1 MFVTPEDA
9 LNKLCGEET
18 EMNQDT
24 FDVNALVGGNL
35 ANLAMKI
42 IAALLILI
50 VGLWL
55 VKLLVK
61 LVKKGKKFR
70 KQAPEVQ
77 TFLSSALKVLGYVL
91 VIMMAVTTVGVP
103 TASILAVLGSCGLA
117 VGLAMQ
123 GSLSNLAGGV
133 MLMIFRPF
141 HVGDYISDGAHE
153 GTVKDITLFY
163 TTIATADN
171 LQVTLPNGAL
181 ANAAIKN
188 LNANDTRRLDIDL
201 TLSPAADKEKVCELL
216 LDCAKKN
223 ELVLADPAPEALIS
237 VTDGGLPVFK
247 LRTWFKSGDY
257 WTVYFGLNEAVQKVL
272 TENSLPLAHQQ
283 VDVHTD

>member
-1 MFVTPEDA
+1 MKLGNADIGA
-9 LNKLCGEET
+9 LLGTNI
-18 EMNQDT
+18 
-24 FDVNALVGGNL
+24 

-42 IAALLILI
+42 VAALLILI
-50 VGLWL
+50 IGLWL

-61 LVKKGKKFR
+61 LIKKSKKF
-70 KQAPEVQ
+70 QNLTPEVQ
-77 TFLSSALKVLGYVL
+77 SFLASALKVLGYIL
-91 VIMMAVTTVGVP
+91 VIIMAVTTVGVP
-103 TASILAVLGSCGLA
+103 TASILAILGSCGLA
-117 VGLAMQ
+117 IGLAMQ

-141 HVGDYISDGAHE
+141 HVGDYINDGTHE
-153 GTVKDITLFY
+153 GTVKDISLFY
-163 TTIATADN
+163 TTVATADN
-171 LQVTLPNGAL
+171 LQLTLPNGAL

-223 ELVLADPAPEALIS
+223 ELVLDDPAPEALVT

-247 LRTWFKSGDY
+247 LRTWFKSSDY
-257 WTVYFGLNEAVQKVL
+257 WTVYFGLNEAVQKTL
-272 TENSLPLAHQQ
+272 IEHSLPLAHQQ
-283 VDVHTD
+283 VDVHTDN

>member
-1 MFVTPEDA
+1 
-9 LNKLCGEET
+9 
-18 EMNQDT
+18 MNQDT

-103 TASILAVLGSCGLA
+103 TASILAVFPVNSIC
-117 VGLAMQ
+117 
-123 GSLSNLAGGV
+123 
-133 MLMIFRPF
+133 
-141 HVGDYISDGAHE
+141 
-153 GTVKDITLFY
+153 
-163 TTIATADN
+163 ATS
-171 LQVTLPNGAL
+171 
-181 ANAAIKN
+181 
-188 LNANDTRRLDIDL
+188 RSSR
-201 TLSPAADKEKVCELL
+201 S
-216 LDCAKKN
+216 
-223 ELVLADPAPEALIS
+223 
-237 VTDGGLPVFK
+237 
-247 LRTWFKSGDY
+247 
-257 WTVYFGLNEAVQKVL
+257 
-272 TENSLPLAHQQ
+272 
-283 VDVHTD
+283 